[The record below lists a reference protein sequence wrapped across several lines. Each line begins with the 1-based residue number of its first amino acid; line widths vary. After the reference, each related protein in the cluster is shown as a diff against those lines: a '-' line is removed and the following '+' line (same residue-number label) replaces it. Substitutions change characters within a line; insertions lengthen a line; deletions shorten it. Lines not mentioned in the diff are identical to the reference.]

1 MQSEWNKRSKFI
13 KELEASGLLG
23 SLGIKTALS
32 EIALVGPLLCQ
43 EYKMNEIVNNFLL
56 AGDKLLPEMHLR
68 QSGFTYHACG
78 PFTKTN
84 KEYKN
89 IKK

>member
-1 MQSEWNKRSKFI
+1 MQREWNKRSKFI

-43 EYKMNEIVNNFLL
+43 
-56 AGDKLLPEMHLR
+56 
-68 QSGFTYHACG
+68 
-78 PFTKTN
+78 
-84 KEYKN
+84 
-89 IKK
+89 